1 MADYYSR
8 AQLARKFGLSE
19 HQLIALDNQGLLQP
33 AVTRGQPFYSSRQ
46 AYLLRAALHL
56 AETNKLSLE
65 QALVEVK
72 SRPLYKVERPTLSR
86 AR

>member
-19 HQLIALDNQGLLQP
+19 QHLIALDEQGLFQP
-33 AVTRGQPFYSSRQ
+33 AVTRSQPFYSSQQ
-46 AYLLRAALHL
+46 AYLLRAAIHL
-56 AETNKLSLE
+56 AEKKKLPLE

-72 SRPLYKVERPTLSR
+72 SRPLYKVEQPALSR